1 MKSLFYLISTTLLL
15 FTGCSTDKTGIFDLY
30 SQAGKS
36 ITMIDYA
43 TDPQYRDPVNITDAR
58 IHGDRLELTVQFSGG
73 CKEHRF
79 FLYGWRGFSKSKPVQ
94 ADLFLSHNANDD
106 SCEALL
112 TGNVQFDLTPLKE
125 LYWQTYSDNGPIL
138 LRIYA
143 PGMDRIFY
151 PLPAYLLQ

>member
-79 FLYGWRGFSKSKPVQ
+79 FSVWLAR
-94 ADLFLSHNANDD
+94 FLKI
-106 SCEALL
+106 E
-112 TGNVQFDLTPLKE
+112 TGASGYFPFTQC
-125 LYWQTYSDNGPIL
+125 Q
-138 LRIYA
+138 
-143 PGMDRIFY
+143 
-151 PLPAYLLQ
+151 Q